1 MFICC
6 APIACKM
13 TTLIARRT
21 AELMILVVSVVIDVE
36 NFIEPSII
44 RLSWLIFIKNVVN
57 AYICDTLRSRNKYSI
72 NIPYI

>member
-44 RLSWLIFIKNVVN
+44 RLSWLIFIKNVIN
-57 AYICDTLRSRNKYSI
+57 SYISDTLRSRNKYSI